1 MKATKRILLITMT
14 IIIMISSLVIN
25 VFAETTNAT
34 GLTTAISSSTIGQSK
49 IDINK
54 IIIEKATEEI
64 VQERYN
70 MFTVDK
76 PQKFTFDTA
85 IYLLEYNVST
95 EYWTKMSE
103 MSYEGMTAS
112 IDNSYPTIY
121 IPLFG
126 DIADTN
132 GTLFNRVIGHIKLS
146 YDWGSKDY
154 KLGMTIYN
162 LISEDYKDMKNLWF
176 YEEIADYLNRNK
188 VIAQQV
194 FMIRYP
200 SSLSDGHEKI
210 AVIKTS
216 DRTFIL
222 DISNSLNTVT
232 AEKNSNRA
240 LPYSITEYSG
250 LRKEVEKEVYRT
262 ADGWENNP
270 AGGNAV
276 QNQND
281 KITNGY
287 WLLICLAILSFG
299 VVITI
304 VINKLYKRIA
314 K

>member
-1 MKATKRILLITMT
+1 MNATKRILLMTMT
-14 IIIMISSLVIN
+14 VIIMILSFVIN

-34 GLTTAISSSTIGQSK
+34 GITTEISSSTIGQSK
-49 IDINK
+49 IDIK
-54 IIIEKATEEI
+54 DIIIEKATEEI

-95 EYWTKMSE
+95 EYWTKVSE
-103 MSYEGMTAS
+103 MSYDGMTTS
-112 IDNSYPTIY
+112 IDYSYPTIY

-126 DIADTN
+126 EIADTN

-162 LISEDYKDMKNLWF
+162 LVSEDYKDMKKLWF

-216 DRTFIL
+216 DRTVIL
-222 DISNSLNTVT
+222 DVSNSLNTAT
-232 AEKNSNRA
+232 AGKNSNRA
-240 LPYSITEYSG
+240 LSYSIAEYSG

-262 ADGWENNP
+262 AEGWENNP
-270 AGGNAV
+270 AGGKV
-276 QNQND
+276 VKNQND
-281 KITNGY
+281 KITDRY
-287 WLLICLAILSFG
+287 WILYCLVILSFG

-304 VINKLYKRIA
+304 VINKLYKRFA